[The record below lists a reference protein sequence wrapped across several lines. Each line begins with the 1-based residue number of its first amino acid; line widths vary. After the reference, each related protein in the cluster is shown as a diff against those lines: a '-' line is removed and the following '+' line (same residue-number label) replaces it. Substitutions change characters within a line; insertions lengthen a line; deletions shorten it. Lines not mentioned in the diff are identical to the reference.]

1 MNSSS
6 SQQIVSSYLPDDC
19 WESIFR
25 FINDDDDDNDHDFN
39 SNKSRVTKK
48 CFYWNSLS
56 LVSKLFLSITNRLRF
71 SLTVY
76 EFICSRHFKRFIN
89 LNSLNLR
96 GYDDLDKLLHKIS
109 NFPLKLTLLH
119 ISYQSTI
126 PANGLQAFSQKI
138 TTLTSLTCSKLYS
151 LNSLDLFLIAECFP
165 LLEQLDLYCY
175 PGCCTNYSSFVDGVE
190 ALSIALIKLRKVNLS
205 GFPINNQSLF
215 HLFNNCKHLE
225 EVIILNCD
233 EITSEGLASAIR
245 ERPTLRSLSFSID
258 PLKADHRQVFAT
270 SNFID
275 SLVSMKGL
283 TCLALH
289 YLIISDELLYSIAR
303 EGLPLTRFVLLSCR
317 GHSYAGI
324 ICLLSKCQRI
334 QHLDLQYTNFLNDQ
348 HVAELSSFLVGLVS
362 INLSCCE
369 KLTKSALFILAK
381 NCPSLS
387 EIKMENIGGKIVGDS
402 VSLVEFGVYP
412 QLKSLYLGDNSW
424 LSDEIITLFGS
435 IFPNLQLLDL
445 HYCNDI
451 SEGICQVLKRCC
463 KIRHLNLA
471 DCSKVKLLGVNF
483 VVPNLEVLN
492 LSNTNVDDETL
503 YVISNNCRGLLRLLL
518 RGCNDFTKKGVKHV
532 LENCTLLRD
541 HVYLLDNYHI
551 LKMLI

>member
-1 MNSSS
+1 M
-6 SQQIVSSYLPDDC
+6 L
-19 WESIFR
+19 E
-25 FINDDDDDNDHDFN
+25 
-39 SNKSRVTKK
+39 
-48 CFYWNSLS
+48 
-56 LVSKLFLSITNRLRF
+56 
-71 SLTVY
+71 
-76 EFICSRHFKRFIN
+76 E
-89 LNSLNLR
+89 
-96 GYDDLDKLLHKIS
+96 
-109 NFPLKLTLLH
+109 
-119 ISYQSTI
+119 
-126 PANGLQAFSQKI
+126 
-138 TTLTSLTCSKLYS
+138 
-151 LNSLDLFLIAECFP
+151 LDLS
-165 LLEQLDLYCY
+165 Y
-175 PGCCTNYSSFVDGVE
+175 PSGCKNYGSYVDGVE
-190 ALSIALIKLRKVNLS
+190 ALSVALIKLRKINFS
-205 GFPINNQSLF
+205 GFPIKDQSLF
-215 HLFNNCKHLE
+215 HLFNNCKNLE
-225 EVIILNCD
+225 EVIMFWSD
-233 EITSEGLASAIR
+233 EITSVGLATALR
-245 ERPTLRSLSFSID
+245 ERPTLRSLSFSTAEWFSTTEISELFPISQFVD
-258 PLKADHRQVFAT
+258 SMVNLKR
-270 SNFID
+270 
-275 SLVSMKGL
+275 L
-283 TCLALH
+283 TCLVLRR
-289 YLIISDELLYSIAR
+289 LIISDELLYSIAR
-303 EGLPLTRFVLLSCR
+303 EGLPLTRFVLRSCS

-334 QHLDLQYTNFLNDQ
+334 QHLDLHYTYFLNDQ
-348 HVAELSSFLVGLVS
+348 HVVEFSSFLVDLVT
-362 INLSCCE
+362 IDLSYCRR
-369 KLTKSALFILAK
+369 LTKSALFTLAK

-387 EIKMENIGGKIVGDS
+387 EIKMEKIGGKIVGNS

-445 HYCNDI
+445 HYCNHI